1 MAPLN
6 KRWILMFSHSL
17 RDIYVG
23 EDLTFPDNF
32 KTNEFVRYVFNKH
45 LLIKWVGAD
54 SNWV

>member
-1 MAPLN
+1 MTLLN
-6 KRWILMFSHSL
+6 KRWMLTIGHSL

-32 KTNEFVRYVFNKH
+32 KTNEFVRYVFKH

-54 SNWV
+54 SNVTV